1 MSILQRALKKA
12 ETDRAALRRADAD
25 ANTPEPASARVA
37 AASPRGR
44 WMVVVLAMLSAI
56 GIGYGLR
63 GMQPA
68 DSPATKI
75 SQPSVEA
82 QELRQTRGDTD
93 GDPVQIFKGRKLHC
107 LDRRKGP

>member
-63 GMQPA
+63 GMQPVVA
-68 DSPATKI
+68 PVSTI
-75 SQPSVEA
+75 SQPLVEA
-82 QELRQTRGDTD
+82 PALRPTRGVTD
-93 GDPVQIFKGRKLHC
+93 GEPVSLR
-107 LDRRKGP
+107 LDRRLDTLGARAR

>member
-44 WMVVVLAMLSAI
+44 WIVVVLAMLSAI

-68 DSPATKI
+68 VAPASTI

-82 QELRQTRGDTD
+82 LVLRPTRGVTD
-93 GDPVQIFKGRKLHC
+93 GEPVSLR
-107 LDRRKGP
+107 LDRGVDTLGARAR

>member
-63 GMQPA
+63 GMQPVVA
-68 DSPATKI
+68 PASTI

-82 QELRQTRGDTD
+82 PALRPTRGFTD
-93 GDPVQIFKGRKLHC
+93 GEPVSLR
-107 LDRRKGP
+107 LDRRVDTLGARAR

>member
-63 GMQPA
+63 GMQPVVA
-68 DSPATKI
+68 PVSTI
-75 SQPSVEA
+75 SQPLVEA
-82 QELRQTRGDTD
+82 PALRPTRGVTD
-93 GDPVQIFKGRKLHC
+93 GEPVSLR
-107 LDRRKGP
+107 LDRRVDTLGARAR